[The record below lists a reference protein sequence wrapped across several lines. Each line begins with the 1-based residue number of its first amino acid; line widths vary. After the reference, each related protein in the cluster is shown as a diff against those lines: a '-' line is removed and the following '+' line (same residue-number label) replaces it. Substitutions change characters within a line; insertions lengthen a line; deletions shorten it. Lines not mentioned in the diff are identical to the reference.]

1 MARRGRGFWAQLA
14 FTVLVAAFLIVPV
27 VMSIT
32 AGVTANF
39 FQGVKSGL
47 TTRWIGEVWRLYRD
61 TIVLSMTI
69 ALATLIV
76 DLAVGALFRP
86 ERATIVEPG
95 AGQVKGRVAT
105 SFFLGDRT
113 RLLVEGVSSGTLVVE
128 TTDRREWE
136 PGQDVHLVID
146 PDALLTLDR

>member
-1 MARRGRGFWAQLA
+1 MPHRGRGFWAQLA

-39 FQGVKSGL
+39 FHGVKSGL

-69 ALATLIV
+69 YTEFTLRANFATAAVLSIV
-76 DLAVGALFRP
+76 LGAMTWVVLGVART
-86 ERATIVEPG
+86 A
-95 AGQVKGRVAT
+95 AG
-105 SFFLGDRT
+105 
-113 RLLVEGVSSGTLVVE
+113 SS
-128 TTDRREWE
+128 
-136 PGQDVHLVID
+136 
-146 PDALLTLDR
+146 AAAAA